1 MSHSDD
7 TDALSNFIDL
17 FEKDSKVKNEIEE
30 ELLELQKL
38 NLATKAEYSNSLV
51 IDRKKAQAAVKELLL
66 VIGEQQEE
74 IDILENVNKYYKE
87 KLDEHKIHYRKNL

>member
-17 FEKDSKVKNEIEE
+17 FEEDSGVQDEIEK
-30 ELLELQKL
+30 ELSDLNKL
-38 NLATKAEYSNSLV
+38 NLATKAEYSNCLV